1 METLHIEATEQLTNK
16 DIEGACSAIEDIDGV
31 PYIVSQTGA
40 VYSLD
45 EGLQE
50 LYNTGGQP
58 SGLTFDS
65 ANTAYI
71 CDMAHQS
78 ILCQT
83 ESGQERLEI
92 TELVKD
98 YNGKPLLGP
107 NSVWYHEENNAVY
120 FTDSGPMGLSS
131 LTNPVG
137 SVFAVDLDSLTLTPI
152 ALRCLAHPWGVTG
165 SLDGKNIYVA
175 ETFNNRI
182 LRAFCHPENGY
193 IFSVFYEFNGRVGP
207 SALAMSDAG
216 LLYVGRYDFE
226 GGSAGGV
233 ISVLSLAGELLRELR
248 VSGSPEIT
256 GLSFSRVSPSTLYI
270 VTPKGAFKITVPT
283 DKL

>member
-1 METLHIEATEQLTNK
+1 METLDIEATEQLTDKNV
-16 DIEGACSAIEDIDGV
+16 EGACFATEDIDGV
-31 PYIVSQTGA
+31 PYIVSHTGA

-58 SGLTFDS
+58 SCLTFDS
-65 ANTAYI
+65 ANTSYI
-71 CDMAHQS
+71 CDMAHQR

-83 ESGQERLEI
+83 ENKEERLEV
-92 TELVKD
+92 TELVKS

-120 FTDSGPMGLSS
+120 FTDSGPLGLTS

-137 SVFAVDLDSLTLTPI
+137 SLFAVELDSLVLTPI
-152 ALRCLAHPWGVTG
+152 ALRCLAHPWGVAG

-175 ETFNNRI
+175 ETFNNRV
-182 LRAFCHPENGY
+182 LRAFYHPEKGY

-226 GGSAGGV
+226 GGSVGGL
-233 ISVLSLAGELLRELR
+233 ISVLSWTGELLRELR
-248 VSGSPEIT
+248 VPGSPEIT
-256 GLSFSRVSPSTLYI
+256 GLSFSRVSPTILYV